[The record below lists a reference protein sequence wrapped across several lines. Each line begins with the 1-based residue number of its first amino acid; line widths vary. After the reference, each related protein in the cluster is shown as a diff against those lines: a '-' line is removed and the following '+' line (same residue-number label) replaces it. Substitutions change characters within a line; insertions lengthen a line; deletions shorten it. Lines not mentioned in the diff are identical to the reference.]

1 MIPMSDCTIEIL
13 TRTQEQTQLFR
24 AACVLEKKPSG
35 VFSVRY
41 VQENDKVTLMLSDR
55 AMSMRREGETGLSA
69 RFVGGKRTDMKMQ
82 FGAGVALVPL
92 YTDEYRMRVYPSGLE
107 ATLRYRL
114 ITDCGEERFELIISI
129 GNSEE
134 K

>member
-1 MIPMSDCTIEIL
+1 MSDCTIEIL

-35 VFSVRY
+35 VFFVRY
-41 VQENDKVTLMLSDR
+41 LQENDKVTLMLSDR

-114 ITDCGEERFELIISI
+114 ITDCGDERFELTITI